1 VVVVDDELEAILE
14 IAYLAIEQVVVRS
27 YGRLGEDLP

>member
-27 YGRLGEDLP
+27 YSRLGEDLP